1 MRGCSGYNTIKERL
15 TEEISE
21 WILSHPNIKP
31 SCLSRNFVTVL
42 NQESNIKEVF
52 QNILIDISFR
62 YLHND
67 MIKPS
72 ENGWLA
78 SVVDYVTQKVL
89 IIYTIL
95 R

>member
-21 WILSHPNIKP
+21 WILSHTNIKP

-52 QNILIDISFR
+52 QNILMHISFR
-62 YLHND
+62 YLYND

-89 IIYTIL
+89 IIYTI
-95 R
+95 